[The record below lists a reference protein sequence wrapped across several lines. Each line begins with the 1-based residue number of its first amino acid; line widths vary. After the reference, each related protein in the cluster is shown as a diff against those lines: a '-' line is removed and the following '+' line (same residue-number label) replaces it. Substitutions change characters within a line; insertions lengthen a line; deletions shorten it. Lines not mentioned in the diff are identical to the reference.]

1 MTDNFDNIDNAENI
15 ENIDNESNEDNEN
28 IVSDEAETAS
38 NISEKISAI
47 KENKESGKEKII
59 PDTTNTPDTIII
71 PSQKENKE
79 SNEIVKEKMIPDAV
93 SYQKENR
100 KNKESG
106 KEKIIPDTIPYHID
120 FDLYKEAYK
129 CYQKRFVFPKNR
141 ILQLIFLILAID
153 FGYHGIIDPTNRIAF
168 VLLIL
173 CAAFIFILWY
183 NPLRMRR
190 SVMDVIR
197 EMDGDEYSFSMDSEK
212 MTFRTVPAEYTQDV
226 PDSEV
231 DLQPPSHLYYTNEL
245 FVIEKYEFFLICR
258 GKQAFYV
265 LPKYALYD
273 NQAEMIRNTLEE
285 KIGKH
290 FRCKF

>member
-1 MTDNFDNIDNAENI
+1 MTDNIDNEEFVSELTETESDDNDISVSGEENQNGI
-15 ENIDNESNEDNEN
+15 RQ
-28 IVSDEAETAS
+28 
-38 NISEKISAI
+38 
-47 KENKESGKEKII
+47 II
-59 PDTTNTPDTIII
+59 PDT
-71 PSQKENKE
+71 
-79 SNEIVKEKMIPDAV
+79 V
-93 SYQKENR
+93 
-100 KNKESG
+100 
-106 KEKIIPDTIPYHID
+106 PYHID

-129 CYQKRFVFPKNR
+129 CYQNRFVMPKNR
-141 ILQLIFLILAID
+141 ILQVILLLLTID
-153 FGYHGIIDPTNRIAF
+153 FGWHGIKNPENRTAF
-168 VLLIL
+168 LLMIL
-173 CAAFIFILWY
+173 CVALIFILWY

-197 EMDGDEYSFSMDSEK
+197 DMDGDEYSFSMDSEK

-226 PDSEV
+226 PHNEV
-231 DLQPPSHLYYTNEL
+231 EMQQPSHLYYTNEL

-258 GKQAFYV
+258 GKQVFYV